1 MTTIDWSALRPQV
14 DLGAAAAQGYQ
25 RGRAQ
30 GALGILARDPTN
42 QDALAGLYEAN
53 PDAAIRMETL
63 GRERSKWQQDQNALE
78 AQRAYITS
86 RFGGGAAPIPDALA
100 PPGSG
105 TPIGRPPAPGPTPG
119 PSPAMGTLDAL
130 AAIGGDIR
138 IAPSAVQNALA
149 PAGSM
154 PPTSARMSM
163 PGPMSP
169 GADPAWLAYAQA
181 DPKGAMEARKTE
193 TEWQSERLKLN
204 KAGLEEHQAVNSA
217 AIQMLNGVT
226 DQASYDRARAD
237 SARLYDQYG
246 YEHPELP
253 DEYHPELVN
262 ALRHRA
268 LEIKDDIAADLNER
282 KQQWQQQDDRIDNA
296 RDDRRVAI
304 TDRSARSTDARGW
317 RADRRAQVRFGERAL
332 DRQALAG
339 VRSDT
344 SDLDY

>member
-1 MTTIDWSALRPQV
+1 MSAIDWSILKPV
-14 DLGAAAAQGYQ
+14 DIGGAAMQGYRQ
-25 RGRAQ
+25 GRSQSAM
-30 GALGILARDPTN
+30 GALARDPTN
-42 QDALAGLYEAN
+42 RDALAALYDSN
-53 PDAAIRMETL
+53 PDAAIRMETV
-63 GRERSKWQQDQNALE
+63 GRERSKWQQDQTALA

-86 RFGGGAAPIPDALA
+86 RYGGGVAPIPDALA
-100 PPGSG
+100 HPGSG
-105 TPIGRPPAPGPTPG
+105 TPIGRPPTPGPTPA
-119 PSPAMGTLDAL
+119 PSPAVGTLDAL
-130 AAIGGDIR
+130 APIGGDIR
-138 IAPSAVQNALA
+138 IAPSGVQNALA

-154 PPTSARMSM
+154 PATSARMNA

-217 AIQMLNGVT
+217 AIQLLNGVT

-332 DRQALAG
+332 DRAAMAG
-339 VRSDT
+339 VRSDI

>member
-1 MTTIDWSALRPQV
+1 MTAIDWSILKPV
-14 DLGAAAAQGYQ
+14 DIGGAAMQGYRQ
-25 RGRAQ
+25 GRSQSAM
-30 GALGILARDPTN
+30 GALARDPTN
-42 QDALAGLYEAN
+42 RDALAALYDSN
-53 PDAAIRMETL
+53 PDAAVRMETV
-63 GRERSKWQQDQNALE
+63 GRERAKWQQDQTALE

-86 RFGGGAAPIPDALA
+86 RYGGGAAPIPDALA

-119 PSPAMGTLDAL
+119 PSPAVGTLNAL
-130 AAIGGDIR
+130 APIGGDIR
-138 IAPSAVQNALA
+138 IAPSGVQNALG
-149 PAGSM
+149 PASSL
-154 PPTSARMSM
+154 PPTSASM
-163 PGPMSP
+163 AGPMSP

-217 AIQMLNGVT
+217 AIQLLNGVT

-282 KQQWQQQDDRIDNA
+282 KQDWQQKDDRIDNA

>member
-1 MTTIDWSALRPQV
+1 V
-14 DLGAAAAQGYQ
+14 
-25 RGRAQ
+25 
-30 GALGILARDPTN
+30 
-42 QDALAGLYEAN
+42 
-53 PDAAIRMETL
+53 
-63 GRERSKWQQDQNALE
+63 
-78 AQRAYITS
+78 
-86 RFGGGAAPIPDALA
+86 
-100 PPGSG
+100 
-105 TPIGRPPAPGPTPG
+105 
-119 PSPAMGTLDAL
+119 GTLDAL
-130 AAIGGDIR
+130 APIGGDIR

-154 PPTSARMSM
+154 PLTSARMSM

-332 DRQALAG
+332 DRAAMAG